1 MAGGSGHDWAMSR
14 ERASFSGEIRRVVGS
29 IGSAEALAGVTCR
42 VVPELC
48 DLVEIRLDGLLAGG
62 FPVESAAWAHLA
74 GVPLMFTARR
84 RDEGGTG
91 DLDAATRSG
100 LLRKALA
107 DAAVIDVEVA
117 SIGEMGGLLDE
128 AAAAGVPWVASFHDF
143 EKLPASGVLED
154 AARRALA
161 AGAAV
166 FKVAARLHGP
176 DDLARLAG
184 FQASNWGLPLATMGM
199 GPLAPVS
206 RLLCA
211 QYGSA
216 LNYGYLG
223 ETPTA
228 PGQWDCGTLK
238 QAIARLAPPGT

>member
-1 MAGGSGHDWAMSR
+1 MSR
-14 ERASFSGEIRRVVGS
+14 ERASFSGPIRRVVGS
-29 IGSAEALAGVTCR
+29 IGSAEALARVECG
-42 VVPELC
+42 VVPETC
-48 DLVEIRLDGLLAGG
+48 DMIEIRLDALAAGGALAGRNSW
-62 FPVESAAWAHLA
+62 VHLA
-74 GVPLMFTARR
+74 GVPLLFTARR

-91 DLDAATRSG
+91 DLDAAARSG
-100 LLRKALA
+100 LLREALA

-117 SIGEMGGLLDE
+117 SIDEMGDILGA

-143 EKLPASGVLED
+143 EKLPETAVLE
-154 AARRALA
+154 AAAGRALA

-176 DDLARLAG
+176 DDLARLAD
-184 FQASNWGLPLATMGM
+184 FQAASRRLPVSTMGM
-199 GPLAPVS
+199 GPLGPVS

-211 QYGSA
+211 QYGSV

-238 QAIARLAPPGT
+238 QAIARLATP